1 MGNKEFELVS
11 LLIKELPK
19 YPESHSRGS
28 DFYNMTFNILQ
39 EYVRNK
45 FSDVTV
51 DKISLGGFSEI
62 VFPYHRMGN
71 TTSLNLFELD
81 ELILFSYYYHSRN
94 IYKNVLDLGANIGLH
109 TYFLSKSGCS
119 VKAYEPDPV
128 HFELLKKNSR

>member
-39 EYVRNK
+39 EYVRNR

-81 ELILFSYYYHSRN
+81 ELILFSY
-94 IYKNVLDLGANIGLH
+94 
-109 TYFLSKSGCS
+109 
-119 VKAYEPDPV
+119 
-128 HFELLKKNSR
+128 

>member
-62 VFPYHRMGN
+62 VGTNYN
-71 TTSLNLFELD
+71 A
-81 ELILFSYYYHSRN
+81 IL
-94 IYKNVLDLGANIGLH
+94 
-109 TYFLSKSGCS
+109 KS
-119 VKAYEPDPV
+119 
-128 HFELLKKNSR
+128 LKKTAKNPSITKKKSPYGDGNSAKKIVQHLKNNL